1 MDDSA
6 TKIQKVVKGFL
17 YRSKRLPLILHIIQ
31 KYLREC
37 LFKCSEQYEDGR
49 INSSIDENEIIKI
62 LVERFNKGNIIKI
75 KIPNIRMWFDILVY
89 DFVYGWIPV
98 NIKTTKMLSH
108 DNTGNL
114 AMCVYSYT
122 HYKLDLHQEKT
133 YDNGKMAKIL
143 IKKLKRKE
151 YNRKYNKDYYFIVLN
166 KTTPQ
171 DIIINSIK
179 GLCKLYPNLN
189 NLPFQVCWKHNREYI
204 YDKIENKIGMFI
216 NCFKK
221 SKRNWRERFLY
232 NIKNLKRKREKD
244 TSFCVSKRIKL

>member
-6 TKIQKVVKGFL
+6 TKIQKIVRGFL
-17 YRSKRLPLILHIIQ
+17 YRSKRLPLILYIIQ

-37 LFKCSEQYEDGR
+37 LFKCSEKYEDGR

-62 LVERFNKGNIIKI
+62 LVERFKI
-75 KIPNIRMWFDILVY
+75 KIPNARMWFDILVY
-89 DFVYGWIPV
+89 DFVCGWIPV

-122 HYKLDLHQEKT
+122 NHKLDLHQERT
-133 YDNGKMAKIL
+133 YDNSKMSKIL
-143 IKKLKRKE
+143 IEKLQKKE
-151 YNRKYNKDYYFIVLN
+151 YNRKHNKDYYFIVLN
-166 KTTPQ
+166 KSTPK

-179 GLCKLYPNLN
+179 GLGRLYPNLN
-189 NLPFQVCWKHNREYI
+189 NLPFQVYWKHNREYI

-216 NCFKK
+216 NCFIK
-221 SKRNWRERFLY
+221 SKKNWREIFLY
-232 NIKNLKRKREKD
+232 KIKQLKRKKEDNVFR
-244 TSFCVSKRIKL
+244 VSKRIKL